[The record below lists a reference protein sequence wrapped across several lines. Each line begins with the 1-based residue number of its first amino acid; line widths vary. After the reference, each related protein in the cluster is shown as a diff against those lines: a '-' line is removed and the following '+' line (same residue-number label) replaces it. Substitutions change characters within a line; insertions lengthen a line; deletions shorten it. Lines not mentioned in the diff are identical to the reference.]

1 VNKIET
7 HYIIDYEN
15 VGAKG
20 LKGCNNLGERDHI
33 DIVFTSN
40 ASNLDMR
47 AIADHGK
54 AKLNFMEVPPGKQ
67 SADAHI
73 NTYIGY
79 YVCRKCN
86 VVVVSKDH
94 GYDKVIE
101 FWKKKTG
108 LIIKRKEQIKGGIKE
123 NLKPDKKATATEE
136 QQMTEK
142 KPNNVACTE
151 TNNTIIKT
159 LAKSDIQIKGDSIGQ
174 IASIAI
180 KNLKKGDGKKDTKET
195 VVNMFGKEKGCA
207 IFKKIE
213 QYI

>member
-1 VNKIET
+1 MVKIET

-20 LKGCNNLGERDHI
+20 LKGCNDLEKRDHI

-73 NTYIGY
+73 NTFIGY

-94 GYDKVIE
+94 GYDNVIE

-108 LIIKRKEQIKGGIKE
+108 LKIKRKEQIKGGAKDSNKVAIKAE
-123 NLKPDKKATATEE
+123 LTPDKKATSTAK
-136 QQMTEK
+136 QQVPAK
-142 KPNNVACTE
+142 K
-151 TNNTIIKT
+151 
-159 LAKSDIQIKGDSIGQ
+159 
-174 IASIAI
+174 
-180 KNLKKGDGKKDTKET
+180 
-195 VVNMFGKEKGCA
+195 
-207 IFKKIE
+207 
-213 QYI
+213 